1 MHPLIVFPGWLP
13 QHPSMNCPMET
24 LNAYAQVDWVLY
36 ARRLQKRCLSL
47 FQCTCVCVCLS
58 LSLCLCLSLSLSV
71 SLSVSVSV
79 HDLSVRV
86 CAMAGQVAWWVLVT
100 RHAKAVLDRLARH
113 TCPAPWRGPHVWLC
127 LHLPAAHTS
136 SLQAPPQPEVN
147 STQVS
152 LWFHLPTVQV
162 RHAGWHWVLCTLHYT
177 FNYAWT
183 VFTTVCEM

>member
-1 MHPLIVFPGWLP
+1 MAASIGSQQPTAVAATNRLAEDKLGRRILVSLLTVIFYYYPSILTTTLSTFTCHRLDTPATLEKYSGNARVSPVLDSLVLMQHRLEVLQSMHPLITFPGWLP

-86 CAMAGQVAWWVLVT
+86 CAMAGQVAWWVLAT
-100 RHAKAVLDRLARH
+100 
-113 TCPAPWRGPHVWLC
+113 
-127 LHLPAAHTS
+127 
-136 SLQAPPQPEVN
+136 
-147 STQVS
+147 
-152 LWFHLPTVQV
+152 
-162 RHAGWHWVLCTLHYT
+162 
-177 FNYAWT
+177 
-183 VFTTVCEM
+183 